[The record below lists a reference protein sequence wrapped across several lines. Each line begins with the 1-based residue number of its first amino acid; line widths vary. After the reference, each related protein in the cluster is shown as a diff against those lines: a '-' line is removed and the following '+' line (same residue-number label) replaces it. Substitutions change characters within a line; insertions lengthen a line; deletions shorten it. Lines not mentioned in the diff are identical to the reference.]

1 MGHLPD
7 HLKGL
12 LITTLGVLVLTPDSL
27 LVRLIGLDSWSMVF
41 WRGLLI
47 MIALTL
53 ALAVYYRGETLARFR
68 AIGWSGLAVAALLA
82 VSSVFFILAL
92 HNTSVANTLVIV
104 AAAPLIAAILSR
116 VFLAEAVPARTWAA
130 ILAVLVGILVLVS
143 DGPRSGTLG
152 GDLAALVAAFTIAG
166 AFTLVRRAR
175 ALNMVPA
182 TALGGAISALAML
195 PFATP
200 LAVAPG
206 EVWLLLVLG
215 LVVLPVSFGLI
226 TLGPRYLPAP
236 EVTLIMLL
244 ETVLGPFWV
253 WLVLEETPGAR
264 ALVGGAIV
272 IGALILHS
280 LASLLAQRRRPAP
293 RPRPAPAHAPGEA
306 SD

>member
-12 LITTLGVLVLTPDSL
+12 LITTAGVLVLTPDSL
-27 LVRLIGLDSWSMVF
+27 LVRLIALDSWSMVF
-41 WRGLLI
+41 WRGFLI
-47 MIALTL
+47 MTGLTL

-68 AIGWSGLAVAALLA
+68 AIGRTGLAAAALLA
-82 VSSVFFILAL
+82 VSSVLFILAL

-104 AAAPLIAAILSR
+104 AAAPLMAAILSR
-116 VFLAEAVPARTWAA
+116 VFLGETVPARTWAA
-130 ILAVLVGILVLVS
+130 ILAALAGILILVS
-143 DGPRSGTLG
+143 DGPRGGTLG
-152 GDLAALVAAFTIAG
+152 GDLAALATAVTIAG

-182 TALGGAISALAML
+182 AALSGGMSALIML
-195 PFATP
+195 PIATP
-200 LAVAPG
+200 LAIAPD
-206 EVWLLLVLG
+206 EVWLVLVLG
-215 LVVLPVSFGLI
+215 LIVLPVSFGLI

-236 EVTLIMLL
+236 EVALIMLL

-264 ALVGGAIV
+264 ALIGGAIV
-272 IGALILHS
+272 IGALLLHS
-280 LASLLAQRRRPAP
+280 LAALTAQRGRARRVPQAIP
-293 RPRPAPAHAPGEA
+293 ERI